1 MTTDVT
7 EEPFRV
13 PRPAFTR
20 LAVNDLIQ
28 GFLRWNL
35 WASLGWADVK
45 ARYRR
50 SVIGPFWITLTLGI
64 QVLGLG
70 VVYSA
75 LFHQTMHD
83 YLPYVGVGFIVW
95 GLISTLLNEGCMTF
109 IEAAPTIKQ
118 IPFPLSTFAYR
129 AVFRNFI
136 VLLHNAII
144 YAIIVVAF
152 GIRPGLA
159 CLLALPGIFLVI
171 MMGLGFALFFGVF
184 SARYRDIPQSVAS
197 FTQLIF
203 FVTPLLWH
211 REVLQSRAWIAGLNP
226 FTYMLDVVREPLL
239 GNVPPPFEWEIAT
252 AFAFTSFLAG
262 LILFLRYRWRIPYWL

>member
-1 MTTDVT
+1 MTMQAT
-7 EEPFRV
+7 EEPLRV

-20 LAVNDLIQ
+20 LAVNDLVT
-28 GFLRWNL
+28 GLLRWNL

-70 VVYSA
+70 VVYST

-95 GLISTLLNEGCMTF
+95 GLISTMLNEGCMSF
-109 IEAAPTIKQ
+109 IEAAATIKQ

-129 AVFRNFI
+129 EVFRNVI
-136 VLLHNAII
+136 VLAHNAII
-144 YAIIVVAF
+144 YFIIVAAF
-152 GIRPGLA
+152 GIRPGWEV
-159 CLLALPGIFLVI
+159 LLALPGILLVA
-171 MMGLGFALFFGVF
+171 MMGVGFALFFGVL
-184 SARYRDIPQSVAS
+184 SARYRDIPQLVAS

-203 FVTPLLWH
+203 FVTPLLWR
-211 REVLQSRAWIAGLNP
+211 REALQSRAWVAGLNP

-239 GNVPPPFEWEIAT
+239 GNIPALFEWEIAS
-252 AFAFTSFLAG
+252 AVALVSFLAG